1 MSTLIIPISV
11 INVKEIFMPEFKERD
26 KSKKRTAILAGAKE
40 VFIQMGYKDAS
51 MDLIAETAGISKK
64 TVYNHFKSKETLFEV
79 IVDTILEERQIIKT
93 IKYNPNTPLE
103 SQLRVFAE
111 SEISLIDTPQ
121 KLELSRFLTLTFLND
136 LAFQRRIV
144 SKYPPVVNDLIV
156 WLQDAIKDNRIKT
169 ENIAMTAG
177 IFYSLVIG
185 AITWPVLF
193 TDGLDKQAMRPLLDE
208 IINLFLAKYEM
219 I

>member
-1 MSTLIIPISV
+1 
-11 INVKEIFMPEFKERD
+11 MPEFKERD

-169 ENIAMTAG
+169 ENIEMTAG